1 MDDTIHVKI
10 KVIKLWYLHKKT
22 LNHKCWRC
30 TRFTC
35 YFQVIRYKLF
45 VVVLGYYLGPMDH
58 VTVYTQKG
66 RARPL

>member
-1 MDDTIHVKI
+1 MVATLDRKERLRSLAIAGATGRGVMFTPGAPASR
-10 KVIKLWYLHKKT
+10 VI
-22 LNHKCWRC
+22 
-30 TRFTC
+30 F
-35 YFQVIRYKLF
+35 RYKLF